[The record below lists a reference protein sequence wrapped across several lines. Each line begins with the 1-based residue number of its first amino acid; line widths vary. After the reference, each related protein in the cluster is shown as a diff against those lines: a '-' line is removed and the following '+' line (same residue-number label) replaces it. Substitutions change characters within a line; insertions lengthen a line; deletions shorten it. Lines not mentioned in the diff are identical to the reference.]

1 MQIWYISKEKHFGI
15 GSFTLNIHELWLR
28 LFGGEE
34 MVQRKIHVELAIGQL
49 DWIYSKAR
57 KEESK

>member
-1 MQIWYISKEKHFGI
+1 MSYHVQGRILNAPN

-34 MVQRKIHVELAIGQL
+34 LVQRKIHVELAIGQL
-49 DWIYSKAR
+49 D
-57 KEESK
+57 